1 MVPASFWIQLNK
13 RSSLLSLFG
22 GGSSAA
28 ATEIEKAAIKI
39 QVCVATPQRLNDDVS
54 CTFFGKRDCAC

>member
-39 QVCVATPQRLNDDVS
+39 QVCVCGYSPAP
-54 CTFFGKRDCAC
+54 